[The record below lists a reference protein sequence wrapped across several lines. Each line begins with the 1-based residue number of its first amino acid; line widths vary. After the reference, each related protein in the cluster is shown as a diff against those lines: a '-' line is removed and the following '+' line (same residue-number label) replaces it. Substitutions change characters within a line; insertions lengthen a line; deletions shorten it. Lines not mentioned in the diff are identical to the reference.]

1 MKSFNKALF
10 VIVLG
15 AISQI
20 AYSQNINNVFPD
32 FDKTGMQSD
41 ILYNPSSISN
51 ISTFKEK
58 KHDLYSFYQV
68 YKSIAFSDFQQRL
81 PALETLK
88 NTASNELM
96 SLNIPLALIYSE
108 YDVFNDNAKNNNLIF
123 KNSDN
128 TVGRTASDLNIF
140 EYHNILVAAAL
151 KPIQRGSEVVFKLS
165 SEMLFNTSEKS
176 ILQIEID
183 FGNGNGYQDLELD
196 QSYEVLYE
204 DEGIKDLKFKIT
216 LDNNQQKESL
226 AFLNV
231 IFSNDQLNQK
241 NNQEIVGFTSGTTDP
256 PFIQPYNEYP
266 FPGWGEFDIFYSEDG
281 MY

>member
-1 MKSFNKALF
+1 MKSFYKALF
-10 VIVLG
+10 VIALG

-20 AYSQNINNVFPD
+20 NYSQNINTVFPD

-58 KHDLYSFYQV
+58 KHNLYSFYQV

-96 SLNIPLALIYSE
+96 TLNIPLALIYSE

-165 SEMLFNTSEKS
+165 SDMLFNTSEKS
-176 ILQIEID
+176 I
-183 FGNGNGYQDLELD
+183 
-196 QSYEVLYE
+196 S
-204 DEGIKDLKFKIT
+204 
-216 LDNNQQKESL
+216 
-226 AFLNV
+226 
-231 IFSNDQLNQK
+231 K
-241 NNQEIVGFTSGTTDP
+241 N
-256 PFIQPYNEYP
+256 
-266 FPGWGEFDIFYSEDG
+266 
-281 MY
+281 